1 MGNREILV
9 VEDDADLRESLS
21 QALRDHGF
29 SVTAA
34 ANGREALDRLG
45 GGLRPSVIL
54 LDLMMPVVSGWQLR
68 DALLEDPELAGIPQ
82 LVVSAYVD
90 ESEQAVLGLPP
101 DDCIRKPFH
110 LRVLIESIERHTGSP
125 TGDPG
130 TRGREPGV
138 EESPRD

>member
-1 MGNREILV
+1 MGSREILV

-68 DALLEDPELAGIPQ
+68 DALLEDPELAAIPQ
-82 LVVSAYVD
+82 LIVSAYVD
-90 ESEQAVLGLPP
+90 EKERAVLGLPP
-101 DDCIRKPFH
+101 DDCIRKPFQ
-110 LRVLIESIERHTGSP
+110 LGVLIETIERHFDGR

-130 TRGREPGV
+130 ARGRELDV
-138 EESPRD
+138 EKSPRD